1 MILGCVGDCG
11 GAWRDKKDV
20 LMVFYWELFR
30 LILIVGVIAINFFA
44 IKKLM
49 REYRY
54 FSNKIKNWKNR

>member
-1 MILGCVGDCG
+1 MGDCV
-11 GAWRDKKDV
+11 GAWRDKEEV

>member
-1 MILGCVGDCG
+1 MGDCVGAG
-11 GAWRDKKDV
+11 EDKEEV

>member
-1 MILGCVGDCG
+1 MGDCVG
-11 GAWRDKKDV
+11 AWKDKEGV
-20 LMVFYWELFR
+20 QMVFYWELFR

-49 REYRY
+49 KEYRY

>member
-1 MILGCVGDCG
+1 MGDCG
-11 GAWRDKKDV
+11 GTWRDKEEV

>member
-1 MILGCVGDCG
+1 MGDCG
-11 GAWRDKKDV
+11 GTWRYKEEV